1 MDALA
6 ISSQLSVVAARFL
19 AHLHRR
25 ALIALLAVVSLCVV
39 SMPARSAEGAGMER
53 ALVNLL
59 ADPQLFSLTPKSAA
73 DKLAPFGRLKEDKQ
87 GGSTASGTVLRT
99 FFIELQPFGRRAAV
113 YFDRTSSQLT
123 NITLMFSPEDAIDAA
138 RVRAAL
144 ARSLGTAQE
153 WSQAGSNRV
162 VWWEGADGRR
172 VQLTLDPPDVEPA
185 QLYIASVGREVSGR
199 R

>member
-1 MDALA
+1 MNALA
-6 ISSQLSVVAARFL
+6 ISNQPSVVAARFL
-19 AHLHRR
+19 ANLHRR

-53 ALVNLL
+53 ALVSLL
-59 ADPQLFSLTPKSAA
+59 ADPQIFALTPKSAA

-87 GGSTASGTVLRT
+87 GGLAAGGVALRT
-99 FFIELQPFGRRAAV
+99 FYIDLQPVGRRAAV
-113 YFDRTSSQLT
+113 YFERSSARLT

-144 ARSLGTAQE
+144 ASSLGTAQE

>member
-6 ISSQLSVVAARFL
+6 ISNQPSVVAARFI
-19 AHLHRR
+19 ANLHRR

-39 SMPARSAEGAGMER
+39 SMPARAADAAGMER
-53 ALVNLL
+53 ALVSLL

-87 GGSTASGTVLRT
+87 GGVALRT
-99 FFIELQPFGRRAAV
+99 FYIDLQSVGRRAAV
-113 YFDRTSSQLT
+113 YFERSSGRLT

-172 VQLTLDPPDVEPA
+172 VQLTLDPPDTEPA